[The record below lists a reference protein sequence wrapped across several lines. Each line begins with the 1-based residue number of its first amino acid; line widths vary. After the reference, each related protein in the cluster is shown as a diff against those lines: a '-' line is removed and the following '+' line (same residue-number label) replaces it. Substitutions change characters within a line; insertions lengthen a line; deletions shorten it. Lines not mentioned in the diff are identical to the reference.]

1 MKIRIYKCVMNVLV
15 ANSLVFM
22 TLIVVEHDEIL
33 PPCGGKAKRCFEGDG
48 GWQHR
53 RAGRQVCVHRRKS
66 VRSREICIK
75 EESTYIE
82 KRYKKD

>member
-1 MKIRIYKCVMNVLV
+1 MCLPCDMNVIV
-15 ANSLVFM
+15 AISLVF

-33 PPCGGKAKRCFEGDG
+33 PPCGGKAKRCLEGDG

-66 VRSREICIK
+66 VRSREIFIK
-75 EESTYIE
+75 EESTNIE
-82 KRYKKD
+82 KR